1 MKTVYSEKHLLRQ
14 SKTELS
20 GGELVLPFECPERMD
35 HILAELAQR
44 DIGSIIAAE
53 DFDMT
58 VVHAVHDVAYTG
70 FLATAWEQW
79 HAQGNAG
86 EAIPTIWPAR
96 SLRSDKIP
104 TDIVAQLGYYSLA
117 AETSISNGTWD
128 AVLAAKDV
136 ALTATDCVL
145 KGDQAAFAL
154 CRPPGHHAARNQY
167 GGYCFLNNAA
177 IAAQRVRDSGVAR
190 VAILDVDFHHGNGTQ
205 DIFYNRN
212 DVLTISLH
220 GDPDVTFPYF
230 LGYEDEIGRDE
241 GVGFHCNYPMPPGT
255 TYDKWKL
262 ALKDALVKIKDFEAD
277 VLIVSL
283 GVDTFENDPI
293 SSFKLRSDD
302 FLDYGASIASLDIPT
317 VFIMEGGYAVRE
329 IGTNT
334 VNVLDGFLHR

>member
-35 HILAELAQR
+35 HILVELAQR
-44 DIGSIIAAE
+44 DLGLITAAE
-53 DFDMT
+53 EFDMT
-58 VVHAVHDVAYTG
+58 SVHAVHDVAYTG
-70 FLATAWEQW
+70 FLATAWERW
-79 HAQGNAG
+79 RAQGNAG
-86 EAIPTIWPAR
+86 EAIPIIWPAR
-96 SLRSDKIP
+96 SLRSDKVP

-117 AETSISNGTWD
+117 AETSISNGTWE

-136 ALTATDCVL
+136 ALTATDYVL
-145 KGDQAAFAL
+145 QGDQAAFAL

-177 IAAQRVRDSGVAR
+177 IAAQRARDSGVAR

-205 DIFYNRN
+205 EIFYNRN

-230 LGYEDEIGRDE
+230 LGYTDETGHGE
-241 GVGFHCNYPMPPGT
+241 GVGFNCNYPMSPGT
-255 TYDKWKL
+255 SYDSWKL
-262 ALKDALVKIKDFEAD
+262 ALKDAMVKIKDFKVD

-293 SSFKLRSDD
+293 SSFKLRSED
-302 FLDYGASIASLDIPT
+302 FLDYGASIASLNIPT
-317 VFIMEGGYAVRE
+317 VFVMEGGYAVQE
-329 IGTNT
+329 IGINT